1 MQRRIPPPVVRGARS
16 VRKRVSA
23 AAPVRQLRV
32 VDESESGTELG
43 DALMAARGVRHAP
56 DLNRMGVV
64 AVTGQ
69 EDGSDLAPG
78 L

>member
-1 MQRRIPPPVVRGARS
+1 
-16 VRKRVSA
+16 
-23 AAPVRQLRV
+23 
-32 VDESESGTELG
+32 
-43 DALMAARGVRHAP
+43 MAATGVRPVP

-64 AVTGQ
+64 AVAGQ